1 MDANHWHERW
11 EKNEIGFHEGEVN
24 HYLDRYFTKLNLQ
37 QEDTVFVPL
46 CGKTYDIHYLLN
58 KGLKVIGAELS
69 EIAISQLFSELS
81 LTPTISK
88 HGQLKC
94 YSAGNLTVWVGDI
107 FNVTKSLLSK
117 VDMIYDR
124 AALVAL
130 PHEMRESYS
139 QHLIKVTG
147 NAPQL
152 LAVFEYD
159 QNEIAGPPFSVVA
172 SEIQALYAA
181 HYKVNLL
188 CEEPVEGGLK
198 GQVSANNVIW
208 YLN

>member
-24 HYLDRYFTKLNLQ
+24 QYLDRYFTKLNLQ
-37 QEDTVFVPL
+37 QGDTVFVPL

-58 KGLKVIGAELS
+58 KGIKVVGAELS
-69 EIAISQLFSELS
+69 EIAISQLFSDLS
-81 LTPTISK
+81 LTPTITK
-88 HGQLKC
+88 HNELLC
-94 YSAGNLTVWVGDI
+94 YNAAELTVWVGDI

-117 VDMIYDR
+117 VDAIYDR

-130 PHEMRESYS
+130 PHEMRDNYS
-139 QHLIKVTG
+139 QHLIEITG

-159 QNEIAGPPFSVVA
+159 QNEVAGPPFSVVA

-181 HYKVNLL
+181 YYKLNLL
-188 CEEPVEGGLK
+188 CEEPVAGGLK

-208 YLN
+208 YLT

>member
-1 MDANHWHERW
+1 MDANHWHARW

-37 QEDTVFVPL
+37 QGDSVFVPL

-69 EIAISQLFSELS
+69 EIAISQLFSELQLS
-81 LTPTISK
+81 PSITE
-88 HGQLKC
+88 HGELKC
-94 YSAGNLTVWVGDI
+94 YSADNLTVWVGSI
-107 FNVTKSLLSK
+107 FDVTKELLGPISA
-117 VDMIYDR
+117 VYDR

-130 PHEMRESYS
+130 PSQMRERYS
-139 QHLIKVTG
+139 QHVIHISQ

-152 LAVFEYD
+152 LLVFQYQQSEM
-159 QNEIAGPPFSVVA
+159 AGPPFSIETN
-172 SEIQALYAA
+172 EIHQ
-181 HYKVNLL
+181 HYSAYYQLSLL

-198 GQVSANNVIW
+198 GNINAQNVIW
-208 YLN
+208 HLS